1 LNDLALAAA
10 RRFARLT
17 TRVVVSH
24 PALWR
29 LFRRPLRANFDALA
43 PAWEEMV
50 GDDALAPLTE
60 ALGRLEAPPARALD
74 LGTGTGKGAQLVA
87 ERFPEAEVL
96 GVDLSPG
103 MIEEAGRL
111 LPRELSGRVR
121 FQVADASALP
131 LDDGA
136 FDLVVLLN
144 MIPFFSELARVSAP
158 GATVVV
164 SHTSGAETPIY
175 TPPETLRG
183 KLERLGFDRF
193 EELAAG
199 NGTAFLAR
207 KWKPE

>member
-43 PAWEEMV
+43 PQWNDIV

-111 LPRELSGRVR
+111 LPCALARRVR

-144 MIPFFSELARVSAP
+144 MIPFFSELARVTAP

-183 KLERLGFDRF
+183 KLEPLGFDRF

-199 NGTAFLAR
+199 NGTALVAR
-207 KWKPE
+207 RRKAE